1 MSSNHQS
8 DLYCQYQIFW
18 SPLLLPPF
26 VPKFKAVYIYIG
38 IQNKA
43 QTWLFAPVCHR
54 FFVKAVLYKWILTTV
69 GIKLWIFKCPPV
81 ILFFGRSWEL
91 KCLWARVASAF
102 KRSVRAN
109 WCFFLFCVSV
119 CVDWKSKVAIENPP
133 FIEAFPI
140 SAIFKYSPSHEV
152 LLENCFPVPWAIIPN
167 KWGSISP

>member
-26 VPKFKAVYIYIG
+26 VPKFKAVYIYID

-43 QTWLFAPVCHR
+43 QIWLFAPVCHR

-69 GIKLWIFKCPPV
+69 GIKLWIFKYPPV
-81 ILFFGRSWEL
+81 ILFLGGRGNS
-91 KCLWARVASAF
+91 
-102 KRSVRAN
+102 SVCGPALRLHSKGP
-109 WCFFLFCVSV
+109 CEQTDVFFLFCVSV

-140 SAIFKYSPSHEV
+140 SAILNTLHLMKCCLKIASQSHGLSSPINEV
-152 LLENCFPVPWAIIPN
+152 V
-167 KWGSISP
+167 

>member
-91 KCLWARVASAF
+91 KCLWARVATAF
-102 KRSVRAN
+102 KRSVREPIDVFA
-109 WCFFLFCVSV
+109 CFVCLCFRTPFVRPKVSPLLPRT
-119 CVDWKSKVAIENPP
+119 SYPP
-133 FIEAFPI
+133 FSNWI
-140 SAIFKYSPSHEV
+140 SACCTRCIGGLS
-152 LLENCFPVPWAIIPN
+152 
-167 KWGSISP
+167 